1 MPPRPE
7 TASTAAAAVM
17 VGVGADVRGGVAI
30 DESVVELGVAT
41 AIAARVTAAEKV
53 KTAAAMARLE
63 RRKGKN
69 LRRREWR

>member
-1 MPPRPE
+1 
-7 TASTAAAAVM
+7 M